1 MDLIDSTYILR
12 NILDSELPKTPS
24 AVYWTKKLAQAS
36 ALDETRSVKL
46 AKEIRRVLASRP
58 FVLLTSRAS
67 VSIYTLAQL
76 SKMGV
81 EKLSVKGFFQYYAT
95 AKVPD
100 RLLFLKKKKTSGK
113 PDEDAARIIDIRTT
127 WLAIEPYEIR
137 FITTIEKGGIPNPR
151 LVLRASA
158 WLEHLRLATE
168 KDILRI
174 GNEEAW
180 KKASKKE
187 RAKLDY
193 CSIAAFDRILIIGLL
208 RKNFLRLTP
217 RAEYYFNRQD
227 GHVSKAT
234 PKYLHHLIFSI
245 SRQNRY
251 RFFPKK

>member
-1 MDLIDSTYILR
+1 MDLIDSTYILK
-12 NILDSELPKTPS
+12 NILVSELPKAPT

-36 ALDETRSVKL
+36 ALDGARSVKL
-46 AKEIRRVLASRP
+46 AKEIRHILASRP
-58 FVLLTSRAS
+58 FVLLTPRNA

-81 EKLSVKGFFQYYAT
+81 EKLAVKGYFQYYAT
-95 AKVPD
+95 AKVPA
-100 RLLFLKKKKTSGK
+100 RLLFLKKKATSGK
-113 PDEDAARIIDIRTT
+113 PDENAAQIIDIRTT

-137 FITTIEKGGIPNPR
+137 FITTIKKGGIPNTR

-158 WLEHLRLATE
+158 FLEHLRLATE
-168 KDILRI
+168 KDILNI

-180 KKASKKE
+180 KRASKKE

-217 RAEYYFNRQD
+217 RAEYYFNRHD

-234 PKYLHHLIFSI
+234 PAYLHPFIFSV
-245 SRQNRY
+245 SQQNRY